1 MKTFMLHVSL
11 ALVIVCCGVL
21 SNGCGRAGGETNV
34 QQFAGDGPI
43 KIVCT
48 TGQIADAVRRLGGER
63 VQIKALMGPGVDPHL
78 YQATLSDINDLKG
91 ADLIFFNGMHLEGRI
106 ADVLVQQA
114 RNRPT
119 FAVTE
124 RIQANRDQR
133 LRQPPEFEG
142 HYDPHVWHN
151 VELWSDCIRFVTDEL
166 AKFDAAHAEDYRKN
180 ADAYLAEL
188 NTLHNE
194 IVSQIATIP
203 QEHRVLVTA
212 HDAFGYFGDAYG
224 LEVAGLKGVS
234 TEDEVSIQRTQE
246 IVDLLVEREIPAVF
260 VESAV
265 APRVVEAL
273 IEPCQAA
280 GHALV
285 IGGELFADALG
296 PEGSNAETYMGM
308 MRANVSTIVA
318 ALRGASVPADS
329 Q

>member
-1 MKTFMLHVSL
+1 MKTIKFYF
-11 ALVIVCCGVL
+11 ALPLL
-21 SNGCGRAGGETNV
+21 SICLLVNGCGPADDDTAVRKYT
-34 QQFAGDGPI
+34 GDGPV
-43 KIVCT
+43 KVVCT
-48 TGQIADAVRRLGGER
+48 TGQIADAVRRLGGDH
-63 VQIKALMGPGVDPHL
+63 VQVTALMGPGVDPHL
-78 YQATLSDINDLKG
+78 YQATLSDINELKN
-91 ADLIFFNGMHLEGRI
+91 ADVIFFNGMHLEGRI

-114 RNRPT
+114 RSRPT

-124 RIQANRDQR
+124 RLQANRDQR
-133 LRQPPEFEG
+133 LRQPAEFEG
-142 HYDPHVWHN
+142 HYDPHLWHN

-166 AKFDAAHAEDYRKN
+166 ARFDEARADDYRKN

-188 NTLHNE
+188 ETLH
-194 IVSQIATIP
+194 IDIGSQIGSIP
-203 QEHRVLVTA
+203 EDRRLLVTA

-246 IVDLLVEREIPAVF
+246 IVELLVERKIPAVF

-273 IEPCQAA
+273 IEPCRAA
-280 GHALV
+280 GHDLV
-285 IGGELFADALG
+285 IGGELYADALG
-296 PEGSNAETYMGM
+296 PAGGEAETYIGM

-318 ALRGASVPADS
+318 ALRGTTVPAAS